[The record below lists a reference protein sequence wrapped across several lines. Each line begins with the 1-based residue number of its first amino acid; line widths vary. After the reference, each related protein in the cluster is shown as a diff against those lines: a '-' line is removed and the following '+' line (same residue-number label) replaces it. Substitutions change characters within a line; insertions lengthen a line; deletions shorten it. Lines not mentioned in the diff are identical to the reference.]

1 MNATLNVLDGDS
13 SEEDEAIEIG
23 SVKISASA
31 TSTNLQQE
39 EENSTKSARP
49 VLLQLPDDEEDEEDE
64 DAPLPSSVQLND
76 GFQEPSEPMAAIQS
90 EECIEAL
97 QAVESDCWDINSWI
111 LFIDEVESGRGGTI
125 TVPDAYSRFLDKF
138 PRAAKQWK
146 ASAEYHVQHEEYA
159 LAEETYSKCLM
170 KCRSVDLW
178 QSYIHMIQQQ
188 KAKVEGGQKLIESA
202 FEKAIDNVGMS
213 IVSNPLWVAYIE
225 FIKSWPDSDAGK
237 KLGSTYFHSSS
248 FLNHRVS
255 RHSISAFQSL
265 E

>member
-23 SVKISASA
+23 SIKIAATA

-39 EENSTKSARP
+39 GEHSPKSVRP

-64 DAPLPSSVQLND
+64 DAPLPSSIQLSD
-76 GFQEPSEPMAAIQS
+76 GFQEPSEPLTAVQS

-111 LFIDEVESGRGGTI
+111 LFIDEVEGGRGGTI
-125 TVPDAYSRFLDKF
+125 TVPDAYNRFLDKF

-159 LAEETYSKCLM
+159 LAEDAFSKCLM

-178 QSYIHMIQQQ
+178 QSYVHMVQL
-188 KAKVEGGQKLIESA
+188 KAPVEGGQKSIEMA

-213 IVSNPLWVAYIE
+213 IVSHPLWHAYID

-237 KLGSTYFHSSS
+237 KLGIPS
-248 FLNHRVS
+248 FT
-255 RHSISAFQSL
+255 FQHCS
-265 E
+265 EPR

>member
-23 SVKISASA
+23 SIKISASA
-31 TSTNLQQE
+31 TSTNLQHE
-39 EENSTKSARP
+39 EENSPKSVRP
-49 VLLQLPDDEEDEEDE
+49 VLLQLQDDEEDEEDE
-64 DAPLPSSVQLND
+64 DAPLPSSVILND
-76 GFQEPSEPMAAIQS
+76 GPEEPAEPMAAIQS

-146 ASAEYHVQHEEYA
+146 ASAEYHVQHGEFA
-159 LAEETYSKCLM
+159 LAEESYSKCLM

-178 QSYIHMIQQQ
+178 QSYIHMVQL
-188 KAKVEGGQKLIESA
+188 KAAVEGGQKLVEAA

-237 KLGSTYFHSSS
+237 KLGRTYFHSDDVCEH
-248 FLNHRVS
+248 LVH
-255 RHSISAFQSL
+255 
-265 E
+265 